1 MDREVRLRKIEEW
14 LAEDERTVRVLVG
27 ALYPGRALATLATRL
42 GVTYVGHRITKVP
55 RPELLDAVAETVRQ
69 HPGERTRLAEELLE
83 GAQEQLTAVQAIA
96 SQHVARW
103 IAGTGSAEEGMK
115 RLVAAI
121 VDERPRVG
129 RSARSWWRRFLAD
142 ATRQQQLRPE
152 EMPTQVLNELVRI
165 ASEPLQAAS
174 ERLTSA
180 AKDLR
185 DVLREAAQYLRRVD
199 QDVARQA
206 AHIDRKVQGLGDEI
220 TRVRSW
226 FGEQQG
232 SVRRSLEELTSA
244 IRSLE
249 SRLDRHQQA
258 TEELVRRLAGVAVA
272 LERGQ
277 VEAARRELTRV
288 RSGKVRVGIFADVA
302 NLYFSARD
310 AHGSRVHYGALMAR
324 GQQLGEVAV
333 ARAYVTEGSNA
344 EGQAAFEA
352 ALRHIGFEVKVLH
365 LRRLSDG
372 RHKANWDLGMATDI
386 LVCADDLDV
395 VLLATG
401 DGDFVDLVRWLRRQG
416 LQVHV
421 AGVAGHTAGELISAA
436 DGWIPLEGDL
446 LMPARQRS

>member
-1 MDREVRLRKIEEW
+1 MDREAQIQRIDQW
-14 LAEDERTVRVLVG
+14 LAEDDRTVRVLVG
-27 ALYPGRALATLATRL
+27 VFYAGRTLAALATRL
-42 GVTYVGHRITKVP
+42 GVTYLGHRITKVP
-55 RPELLDAVAETVRQ
+55 RPELLDAVIETLR
-69 HPGERTRLAEELLE
+69 ERPPERARLAAELLE
-83 GAQEQLTAVQAIA
+83 AVEGQAAAVQEMGTNNI
-96 SQHVARW
+96 SQW
-103 IAGTGSAEEGMK
+103 IAGTASAEEGMK
-115 RLVAAI
+115 RLVAA
-121 VDERPRVG
+121 VADPRPRV
-129 RSARSWWRRFLAD
+129 ARAARTWWRSYVAD
-142 ATRQQQLRPE
+142 ATKREQPQDAAPPLLDELLRIAAEPLRE
-152 EMPTQVLNELVRI
+152 ASDRLSAATKELRELVR
-165 ASEPLQAAS
+165 ETGEQTRRR
-174 ERLTSA
+174 EQ
-180 AKDLR
+180 DLGR
-185 DVLREAAQYLRRVD
+185 QGAQV
-199 QDVARQA
+199 
-206 AHIDRKVQGLGDEI
+206 DRKVQGLSDDL

-232 SVRRSLEELTSA
+232 AVRRTIEELAAT

-258 TEELVRRLAGVAVA
+258 TENLIGRLAGVAVA

-277 VEAARRELTRV
+277 AQAARRELTRL

-310 AHGSRVHYGALMAR
+310 AHGSRVHYGSLMAR
-324 GQQLGEVAV
+324 GQQLGEIAV

-352 ALRHIGFEVKVLH
+352 ALRHFGFEVKTLH
-365 LRRLSDG
+365 VRRLSDG
-372 RHKANWDLGMATDI
+372 RYKANWDLGMATDI
-386 LVCADDLDV
+386 LICADDLDV

-416 LQVHV
+416 LQVQV